1 MGGHP
6 NVLRTDQSVSLEE
19 FVRRFIATPS
29 DLDRLTEL
37 GRPNGPK
44 TVSKPDLNV
53 GSGRIF
59 DPNPVTYSTGVTP
72 EFVEQRKLSQ
82 RLQSENSRGLRQ
94 RRLAG
99 NWTSCRRVRTH
110 CDPPPTL
117 AVARDQ
123 FGKLDGR
130 GPIRKHIGS
139 KRERTV
145 AKPCVATQRAM
156 SLHSQSKLL
165 L

>member
-1 MGGHP
+1 MLERAHGGHP

-72 EFVEQRKLSQ
+72 EFVEQTKLSQ
-82 RLQSENSRGLRQ
+82 RLQSEIRAALGSEDWQATG
-94 RRLAG
+94 
-99 NWTSCRRVRTH
+99 RRVGEFERIAIH
-110 CDPPPTL
+110 PRHWQSL
-117 AVARDQ
+117 AIN
-123 FGKLDGR
+123 LE
-130 GPIRKHIGS
+130 S
-139 KRERTV
+139 WTV
-145 AKPCVATQRAM
+145 GVRSVST
-156 SLHSQSKLL
+156 
-165 L
+165 